1 MIAGILQPTFS
12 RPRPDLWDPILSETG
27 HSFLSEQ
34 VIPATATYGLLGYLL
49 ARYYPAQRRWIG
61 GGVLGILLLIGF
73 SRAYWGLNWPSD
85 LLAGYSLGAL
95 WFIFWITLLRIQ
107 WMRQK
112 NGRGQAR

>member
-27 HSFLSEQ
+27 HSFPSGQ
-34 VIPATATYGLLGYLL
+34 VIAATAIYGLLGYLL

-61 GGVLGILLLIGF
+61 GGVLGILVLIGF
-73 SRAYWGLNWPSD
+73 SRAYLGLNWPSD

-95 WFIFWITLLRIQ
+95 WLIFCITLLRIQ
-107 WMRQK
+107 WMRQTDS
-112 NGRGQAR
+112 RGQAR